1 MLKVLGA
8 RDDVNLEEDSRG
20 SSYCFVVVT
29 SQSNN
34 YLHSLKW
41 LNILKTFSQRRSTS
55 LLQMHNIAAT
65 SSVGAIFR
73 TFFPFQEEEGMHQ
86 QGIVEKVT
94 L

>member
-41 LNILKTFSQRRSTS
+41 INIFQNFLAETKHVSTA
-55 LLQMHNIAAT
+55 NA
-65 SSVGAIFR
+65 
-73 TFFPFQEEEGMHQ
+73 
-86 QGIVEKVT
+86 
-94 L
+94 